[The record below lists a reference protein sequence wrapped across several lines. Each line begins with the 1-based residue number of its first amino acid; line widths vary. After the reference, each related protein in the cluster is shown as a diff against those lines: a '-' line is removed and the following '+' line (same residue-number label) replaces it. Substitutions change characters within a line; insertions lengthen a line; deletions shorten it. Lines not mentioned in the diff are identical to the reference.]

1 MLEKFPIFDV
11 FDEQIEPFF
20 QNIPQK
26 NEQGLKYGT
35 KLCEFKITIQ
45 NEKKYRLK
53 QGKYVIV
60 NCSKMFLY
68 LCDVQKYVTHLL
80 KKHLKKFFRA
90 LKIDKKSLVLVV
102 GLGNRGIVCDS
113 LGTKVT
119 SNLFCSQ
126 NFPNNLKEELGNLCF
141 LNCGVG
147 GVTGIS
153 SFLVTKSVCD
163 SLKPDLIILVDTLS
177 TKDEK
182 RLGVCFQI
190 SNAGITPGAG
200 ADNPQKSFDEFSLN
214 HKVLAIGVPF
224 LFSSKTHKKTKI
236 ENLYTLKDVDLYI
249 EKCSKIIS
257 EAINETVH
265 GIGYKKYV

>member
-1 MLEKFPIFDV
+1 MLENFPIFDL

-20 QNIPQK
+20 QDIPSK
-26 NEQGLKYGT
+26 NQQDLKYGT
-35 KLCEFKITIQ
+35 KLCEFKITKQ
-45 NEKKYRLK
+45 NEKKFRLK
-53 QGKYVIV
+53 QGKYVVV
-60 NCSKMFLY
+60 NCLKMFLY
-68 LCDVQKYVTHLL
+68 LRDAQKYVTCLL
-80 KKHLKKFFRA
+80 KKQLKKFFKS

-119 SNLFCSQ
+119 SKLFCNQS
-126 NFPNNLKEELGNLCF
+126 FPKNLKKELGNLCF

-163 SLKPDLIILVDTLS
+163 ALNPDLIILVDTLS

-200 ADNPQKSFDEFSLN
+200 ADNPQMNFDEFSLN
-214 HKVLAIGVPF
+214 HKVLVVGVPF
-224 LFSSKTHKKTKI
+224 LLLLKSHTKTNT
-236 ENLYTLKDVDLYI
+236 ENLYTMKDVDIYI